1 MYRLS
6 SLNFHGNSEVPV
18 FYTNPW
24 LRDECC
30 PSLEEPEELCPQF
43 GAGWNRQRQNLAL
56 SDGEMKAGI
65 VLTSMNA
72 PWVGGEQ
79 EEL

>member
-1 MYRLS
+1 MLS
-6 SLNFHGNSEVPV
+6 QPGGARRAVPSV
-18 FYTNPW
+18 WGW
-24 LRDECC
+24 LE
-30 PSLEEPEELCPQF
+30 Q
-43 GAGWNRQRQNLAL
+43 ANLAL